1 MILILLLVT
10 ARPSASQVVCPDPVT
25 YSPCECSE
33 YTGPNSFA
41 MITSTLDCSNRN
53 LNDSM
58 LNDILNVF
66 TLNPLISQVNFLI
79 LYSNQLTRVPAQIA
93 QLRWLTF
100 VNLSDNKI
108 QLVETGAFNFASN
121 KLNLIDLSANKI
133 TTIQADAFQG
143 TFNLIIQSL
152 T

>member
-1 MILILLLVT
+1 
-10 ARPSASQVVCPDPVT
+10 
-25 YSPCECSE
+25 
-33 YTGPNSFA
+33 
-41 MITSTLDCSNRN
+41 
-53 LNDSM
+53 M